1 MNCRTLASVLVLLFV
16 VEAAAA
22 EVVRWIPA
30 AGSNPGNSGT
40 HWSTDLW
47 ITSLTV
53 DRPIDVHLAFLSGS
67 LEGAEPDEVTV
78 EVPPHTTI
86 LLKDVVNS
94 VLDESRPG
102 AIRLRSDF
110 PFEAQSRT
118 FNTAGGNGTFGQA
131 IPAIAASQTELGP
144 RRWMLIGA
152 ANRPGE
158 DGVRSNI
165 GLYNMTEWETEVRLT
180 VTSQETGQESDTT
193 VSVAGYGWFQANVF
207 ELVGA
212 ADEEVENATVM
223 VFGPNPRVSGYLS
236 RIDNRSGDGAF
247 FLPIDADYVYSTP
260 GEWQVTLTLHVSVNV
275 DALVYT
281 GPQGWDVVVDEPE
294 GGWST
299 TFTIE
304 SPAEFCFEV
313 WAPNGGHAS
322 VVLELD
328 RSNGGVGG
336 GGIYYIP
343 CSGSDESP
351 SAKRCFH
358 LG

>member
-1 MNCRTLASVLVLLFV
+1 VLVFLFV

-30 AGSNPGNSGT
+30 AASNPGNSGT

-53 DRPIDVHLAFLSGS
+53 DRPIDVHLAFLSES

-78 EVPPHTTI
+78 EVQAHTTI
-86 LLKDVVNS
+86 LLEDVVS
-94 VLDESRPG
+94 TVLNGNRPG

-118 FNTAGGNGTFGQA
+118 FNTAGENGTFGQA
-131 IPAIAASQTELGP
+131 IPAIAASQTDFGP

-158 DGVRSNI
+158 DGVRSNV
-165 GLYNMTEWETEVRLT
+165 GLYNMTGHETEVRLW
-180 VTSQETGQESDTT
+180 VTSQETGQVIGQSDTT

-212 ADEEVENATVM
+212 ADEEVENATVT
-223 VFGPNPRVSGYLS
+223 VSGWNPSVGGYLS

-260 GEWQVTLTLHVSVNV
+260 GEWQVTLTLHQSVDV
-275 DALVYT
+275 DAFVYT
-281 GPQGWDVVVDEPE
+281 GPQGWNVVVDEPE
-294 GGWST
+294 VGWST
-299 TFTIE
+299 TFTVE

-313 WAPNGGHAS
+313 WAPSGGHAS
-322 VVLELD
+322 VVLELN

-336 GGIYYIP
+336 GGSYYIP
-343 CSGSDESP
+343 WSGSDESP
-351 SAKRCFH
+351 SIKRCSH